1 MYIDQKKYKQALEM
15 VSEDISSPYIPSE
28 YLEHFETLYSS
39 LYQKVSI
46 ENIQNKY
53 NKMSK
58 MELLTNAYD
67 GRNLNVN
74 VLSFFLAKFGEQLEK
89 VHFFIIEEIFM
100 NPNISNDVKIFLLSQ
115 LKVAKIDYD
124 FSFFNNLT
132 NVKSIVNTMSNFEFE
147 ENPKYKKILNKLED
161 NFLKTPSLYP
171 LAKHIIQMCYEYYF
185 GSEINYSEKELIDKT
200 TNYINCF
207 FEDKEQP
214 DKQFVEWVNNLLT
227 FKKLKN

>member
-1 MYIDQKKYKQALEM
+1 M

-28 YLEHFETLYSS
+28 YLEHFETLYTS
-39 LYQKVSI
+39 LYQKVNI

-58 MELLTNAYD
+58 IELLTKAYD
-67 GRNLNVN
+67 GRNLNIN
-74 VLSFFLAKFGEQLEK
+74 VLSFFLAKYGKELEQ

-100 NPNISNDVKIFLLSQ
+100 NPNISNDVKIFALAQ
-115 LKVAKIDYD
+115 VKAAEIDHD

-132 NVKSIVNTMSNFEFE
+132 NEKFVVSTMSNFEFE
-147 ENPKYKKILNKLED
+147 EDLKYKRILNKLED

-171 LAKHIIQMCYEYYF
+171 LAKHIMQMCYEYYF

-200 TNYINCF
+200 TDYINCF
-207 FEDKEQP
+207 FEDREQP
-214 DKQFVEWVNNLLT
+214 DKEFVDWVNNLLT